1 MFIDPDMGR
10 RPRMEGPDFYT
21 IALMFAIA
29 FILCLLVA
37 CQMPLR

>member
-10 RPRMEGPDFYT
+10 RPRMEGPDFHYV
-21 IALMFAIA
+21 ALMFAIA

-37 CQMPLR
+37 CQVPMR